1 MQTKDVKEIEILLE
15 NKKLFDNYYKNYSE
29 DFWLE
34 KDGILF
40 SQITNNHLEKLEKLN
55 LTLDSKIILMNSIIK
70 KEKRNF
76 IYITYQDS
84 NENSIPIGECI
95 EKINEKTIRNIEE
108 IKEISK
114 IESIQLMNGEIY
126 YLI

>member
-1 MQTKDVKEIEILLE
+1 MEGGWGTFPLMDHNISFK
-15 NKKLFDNYYKNYSE
+15 
-29 DFWLE
+29 
-34 KDGILF
+34 
-40 SQITNNHLEKLEKLN
+40 
-55 LTLDSKIILMNSIIK
+55 TL
-70 KEKRNF
+70 EKRNF

-95 EKINEKTIRNIEE
+95 EKINEKPIRNIEE